1 MESILTSTKKLLGIS
16 QDDDSFD
23 TDIIF
28 HINTAFSILS
38 QMGIGPEEGFRIT
51 DDTTMWS
58 DYTQDDI
65 MLEMVKSYI
74 PMKVRKMF
82 DPPTSSAVM
91 ECLNKIIEELEQ
103 RLYIEFEIRKK
114 R

>member
-28 HINTAFSILS
+28 HINTVFSILS
-38 QMGIGPEEGFRIT
+38 QMGIGPEDGFKIT
-51 DDTTMWS
+51 DDTTVWS
-58 DYTQDDI
+58 DYIQDDI

-74 PMKVRKMF
+74 PIKVRKMF
-82 DPPTSSAVM
+82 DPPTSSAVV
-91 ECLNKIIEELEQ
+91 EWLDKIIEELEQ
-103 RLYIEFEIRKK
+103 RLYAEFEIRKK